1 MYKQSSYGFDTQTSE
16 YFTTCDKFGTLANE
30 LTGIMELDTQREI
43 LAQNKLLTQQ
53 IEALRKQ
60 IRQLP
65 QQHHLGGPQKTHQA
79 HQIQQILR
87 CDFCGGNQQN
97 DQCSVPGDGKKRR
110 EGPLSVEPSQNSTK
124 PLRKLPRL

>member
-1 MYKQSSYGFDTQTSE
+1 M
-16 YFTTCDKFGTLANE
+16 
-30 LTGIMELDTQREI
+30 
-43 LAQNKLLTQQ
+43 TQQ

-87 CDFCGGNQQN
+87 CDFCGGNHQN
-97 DQCSVPGDGKKRR
+97 GHCSAPGDGQQEEEAHYLHDQAIPR
-110 EGPLSVEPSQNSTK
+110 QNIQGSYQGGLGSNQ
-124 PLRKLPRL
+124 PYG